1 MSKKIKGA
9 KLIFEVTDD
18 GSLKLLEGKLKG
30 AKKATDNLSR
40 SEATLNR
47 NFKGASQ
54 QSSNTTKNF
63 SKMAQGIT
71 GGLVPAYATLAANVF
86 AIGAAFR
93 FLQDAANY
101 RILIEGQREYATVT
115 GTSLKLLT
123 SRLQEATGGQLA
135 FAEAA
140 QSVAIARAAGVTSDQ
155 LTRIGIVAKNAS
167 IALGRDLTD
176 SLNRLVRGVTKAE
189 PELLDE
195 LGIIL
200 RLEIAAQKYG
210 AQIGKAAKDL
220 NIFEK
225 SQAVV
230 NEVLEQGE
238 SKFGEFNTGLN
249 EFTKLA
255 KTFDDLINKIKGGL
269 TGIAEFIAGGLAKNI
284 VALSGAFALLGTGI
298 ARAIFPSAPTPN
310 LQEAAGAAQGRI
322 TGLLNAEGQQK
333 FGNLASDKAQQA
345 QFVRSMQARQ
355 TKFSDAHRNMR
366 LEALKSLNIM
376 KAYNTQLEMQSA
388 GVFKSI
394 ALKFKAEFQIMQ
406 AEAGKFFGF
415 MRFAGLQLS
424 RLVGFIGYAGLV
436 LSIVGV
442 MSQLLD
448 KFKDPSIL
456 EFERNSAKIADNF
469 REQNKELGRL
479 NSNLKHTAT
488 LLSKVNQLANFYANF
503 SFAGAEGAF
512 GGMAQT
518 KQGGS
523 NLLPK
528 TVLGE
533 DQRTILNETIKSLEL
548 QQSRVKEGS
557 RFYNDINKRI
567 EIFNNALR
575 ESSSTT
581 GISAKGITAVQE
593 ALADLAKDGT
603 LATQELGD
611 YTTTTQ
617 ILTNA
622 TQEFGKALAKMK
634 APSTGLSVI
643 TRSIKDYGETLS
655 GLAKLDLQSFKDM
668 DESFEQVID
677 TATGQNLAQFIG
689 QKKFDEI
696 MAGRVQ
702 TGFEGGSYDPFFG
715 QMGGTPTFDAAADQ
729 RVMGQLGAAALE
741 RAKQLRDVEM
751 KMITNK
757 RDHQTSVNNLLIGES
772 KLRAGQIKKEQ
783 KIVGLGIEKMN
794 IETLIAEKK
803 KLGMEETDAEAVKLQ
818 ADLDFLDSK
827 IRIAEKEANLLA
839 QVEMTFRDS
848 FESGMQ
854 TAIQGLIEGTTNLKD
869 AFLNMT
875 KSILSAM
882 AQVLAQQAAIAIMG
896 SIPFFPGGGLG
907 GRAGGIMKAPGYRSY
922 RDGDIA
928 RGPESGY
935 TATLHGTEA
944 VVPLPNGRSI
954 PVEMSG
960 ATGTNNISVNVNM
973 TTGETSSEG
982 SGEEAYTLGRAISTA
997 VQTEI
1002 EKQQRPGGSLS
1013 PY

>member
-1 MSKKIKGA
+1 MAKKVKGA
-9 KLIFEVTDD
+9 KLVFEVTDD

-30 AKKATDNLSR
+30 AKKATDNLNR
-40 SEATLNR
+40 SEQTLNR

-93 FLQDAANY
+93 FLQDAANF

-123 SRLQEATGGQLA
+123 SRLQDATGGQLA

-140 QSVAIARAAGVTSDQ
+140 QSVAIAKAAGVTSDQ
-155 LTRIGIVAKNAS
+155 LSRIGVVAKNAS

-284 VALSGAFALLGTGI
+284 YALTGAFALLGTGI
-298 ARAIFPSAPTPN
+298 IRAVAPAAPTPD
-310 LQEAAGAAQGRI
+310 LQAAAGAAQGRI
-322 TGLLNAEGQQK
+322 TDILNTEGKSK
-333 FGNLASDKAQQA
+333 FSNLASDKAQQS
-345 QFVRSMQARQ
+345 QFARSMNAQT
-355 TKFSDAHRNMR
+355 TKFSEAHRNMR

-388 GVFKSI
+388 GVFRSI
-394 ALKFKAEFQIMQ
+394 GLKFKAEFQIMQ

-415 MRFAGLQLS
+415 MQFAGLQLS
-424 RLVGFIGYAGLV
+424 RLVGFIGYAGL
-436 LSIVGV
+436 LISIVGV

-448 KFKDPSIL
+448 KFKDPAIL
-456 EFERNSAKIADNF
+456 EFERTSAKIANNF
-469 REQNKELGRL
+469 KEQNKELGVL
-479 NSNLKHTAT
+479 NKNLKHTQT
-488 LLSKVNQLANFYANF
+488 LLSKINQLANFYANF
-503 SFAGAEGAF
+503 SFAGGADAF
-512 GGMAQT
+512 GGMEQT
-518 KQGGS
+518 KQSGS
-523 NLLPK
+523 NLVPK
-528 TVLGE
+528 RILG
-533 DQRTILNETIKSLEL
+533 DSQRTILSETIASLEL
-548 QQSRVKEGS
+548 QQSRLKSGS
-557 RFYNDINKRI
+557 KFFNDITKRI
-567 EIFNNALR
+567 EVFNSAIK
-575 ESSSTT
+575 ESGSLS
-581 GISAKGITAVQE
+581 GISAKTITEVQE
-593 ALADLAKDGT
+593 ALKELGTDGT
-603 LATQELGD
+603 LATQELGE

-643 TRSIKDYGETLS
+643 TRSIKDYGDALS
-655 GLAKLDLQSFKDM
+655 GLAKLDLQAFKDM
-668 DESFEQVID
+668 DESFEQVVD
-677 TATGQNLAQFIG
+677 SATGQNLAQFIG

-696 MAGRVQ
+696 MAGRQGTTVYSTETREPVQ
-702 TGFEGGSYDPFFG
+702 I
-715 QMGGTPTFDAAADQ
+715 FDAAADQ
-729 RVMGQLGAAALE
+729 RVLGQLGAAALE
-741 RAKQLRDVEM
+741 RAKELRDVEM
-751 KMITNK
+751 RMITNK
-757 RDHQTSVNNLLIGES
+757 REHQTAVNNLLIGES

-783 KIVGLGIEKMN
+783 KINELGVEKFN

-803 KLGMEETDAEAVKLQ
+803 RLGMEETDAEAVKLQ
-818 ADLDFLDSK
+818 SDLDFLDSK

-839 QVEMTFRDS
+839 QVEMQFRDS

-896 SIPFFPGGGLG
+896 SIPFFPGLGPTGRDGGV
-907 GRAGGIMKAPGYRSY
+907 MSSPGYRSFGTGGVS
-922 RDGDIA
+922 DGPA
-928 RGPESGY
+928 SGY
-935 TATLHGTEA
+935 PAVLHGTEA

-960 ATGTNNISVNVNM
+960 GMGGNNVSVNVNM
-973 TTGETSSEG
+973 TTGETSSTG
-982 SGEEAYTLGRAISTA
+982 GGEQAYALGRAISTA
-997 VQTEI
+997 VQTEL
-1002 EKQQRPGGSLS
+1002 EKQQRPGGTLS

>member
-1 MSKKIKGA
+1 MAKKVKGA
-9 KLIFEVTDD
+9 KLVFEVTDD

-30 AKKATDNLSR
+30 AKKATDNLNR
-40 SEATLNR
+40 SEQTLNR

-123 SRLQEATGGQLA
+123 SRLQDATGGQLA

-140 QSVAIARAAGVTSDQ
+140 QSVAIAKAAGVTSDQ
-155 LTRIGIVAKNAS
+155 LSRIGVVAKNAS

-284 VALSGAFALLGTGI
+284 YALTGAFALLGTGI
-298 ARAIFPSAPTPN
+298 IRAVAPAAPTPD
-310 LQEAAGAAQGRI
+310 LQAAAGAAQGRI
-322 TGLLNAEGQQK
+322 TDILNTEGKSK
-333 FGNLASDKAQQA
+333 FSNLASDKAQQS
-345 QFVRSMQARQ
+345 QFARSMNAQT
-355 TKFSDAHRNMR
+355 TKFSEAHRNMR

-388 GVFKSI
+388 GVFRSI
-394 ALKFKAEFQIMQ
+394 GLKFKAEFQIMQ

-424 RLVGFIGYAGLV
+424 RLVGFIGYAGLII
-436 LSIVGV
+436 SIVGV

-448 KFKDPSIL
+448 KFKDPAIL
-456 EFERNSAKIADNF
+456 EFERTSAKIANNF
-469 REQNKELGRL
+469 KEQNKELGVL
-479 NSNLKHTAT
+479 NKNLKHTQT
-488 LLSKVNQLANFYANF
+488 LLSKINQLANFYANF
-503 SFAGAEGAF
+503 SFAGGADAF
-512 GGMAQT
+512 GGMEQT
-518 KQGGS
+518 KQSGS
-523 NLLPK
+523 NLVPK
-528 TVLGE
+528 RILG
-533 DQRTILNETIKSLEL
+533 DSQRTILSETIASLEL
-548 QQSRVKEGS
+548 QQSRLKSGS
-557 RFYNDINKRI
+557 KFFDDITKRI
-567 EIFNNALR
+567 EVFNGAIR
-575 ESSSTT
+575 ESGSLS
-581 GISAKGITAVQE
+581 GISAKTITEVQE
-593 ALADLAKDGT
+593 ALKELGTDGT
-603 LATQELGD
+603 LATQELGE

-643 TRSIKDYGETLS
+643 TRSIKDYGDALS
-655 GLAKLDLQSFKDM
+655 GLAKLDLQAFKDM
-668 DESFEQVID
+668 DESFEQVVD

-696 MAGRVQ
+696 MAGREGTTVYHAQTRQPVQ
-702 TGFEGGSYDPFFG
+702 I
-715 QMGGTPTFDAAADQ
+715 FDAEADQ
-729 RVMGQLGAAALE
+729 RVLGQLGEAALQ

-751 KMITNK
+751 RMITNK
-757 RDHQTSVNNLLIGES
+757 REHQTSVNNLLIGES

-783 KIVGLGIEKMN
+783 KINELGVEKFN

-839 QVEMTFRDS
+839 QVEMQFRDS

-907 GRAGGIMKAPGYRSY
+907 SREGGILKSPGYRSFGTGGVS
-922 RDGDIA
+922 DGPD
-928 RGPESGY
+928 SGY
-935 TATLHGTEA
+935 PAMLHGTEA

-954 PVEMSG
+954 PVEMKG
-960 ATGTNNISVNVNM
+960 GMGGNNVSVNVNM

-982 SGEEAYTLGRAISTA
+982 AGEEAYALGRAISTA
-997 VQTEI
+997 VSQELS
-1002 EKQQRPGGSLS
+1002 KQQRPGGLLS